1 MIVEL
6 KTENSMSKLGENI
19 SKVGKHTDGGQW
31 TIGKRILLLSA
42 GGAVITLI
50 LGILAIY
57 SLSEI
62 DQNATELV
70 NEHLPELEVA
80 TTIETEMWEAGY
92 NMVLYSLTL
101 DQEMFDNAQVNFQN
115 TEEQINLGHKLLE
128 QYELPALSERIG
140 EIEESLRI
148 YREAVDIYY
157 EASLKLVRY
166 RDNTDEASKEFMVS
180 MNDFIENAER
190 ANSIDQLR
198 DAERLSRRF
207 IDNLRQLWQAEA
219 LESVEALAQIESNL
233 VQVRQDLG
241 TFMTEVTDP
250 DGQMHLSI
258 ASAVLNDNIGAV
270 REMIAARNIVAE
282 QEEVRIISYDEVLEN
297 AEALKVVARNA
308 AMERGKLTTATVTN
322 YTRIILIG
330 VFVAFLGAIL
340 FGWIMSKRITKV
352 LGKIISRLTGGA
364 EQVNASSEQLS
375 GASQDLA
382 ESSSE
387 QAASLQQTTSTL
399 EEISAQTKQTANNA
413 SEAERAMKETEPQ
426 VVSGV
431 ESMERMNKTM
441 VEIKESSLETSKI
454 IKTIDE
460 IAFQTNLLALN
471 AAVEAARAGEAGKG
485 FAVVAEEVRTLA
497 QRSAEAAKDTSD
509 LIEKSQGISQ
519 RGASV
524 AEEVAENLKNI
535 EKSVQSVSTLVIE
548 ISAAAN
554 EQQTGIEEMSSVMH
568 EMDKAV
574 QNNASSSEESASAAE
589 ELSSQASEMN
599 YIVNELV
606 KLVGDTENGNIKL
619 SKPKKTEDY
628 QKFTNGH
635 FGNGNGHS
643 NAIIR
648 NEKKQDSGKKQ
659 QSARELIPLDDN
671 DFSDF

>member
-1 MIVEL
+1 
-6 KTENSMSKLGENI
+6 MSKLSDNI
-19 SKVGKHTDGGQW
+19 FKVGKNTDGGQW

-50 LGILAIY
+50 LGILAIF

-70 NEHLPELEVA
+70 NEYLPELEVA
-80 TTIETEMWEAGY
+80 STIETEMWEGGY

-101 DQEMFDNAQVNFQN
+101 DQEMFDKAQVNFQN
-115 TEEQINLGHKLLE
+115 TEEQINLGYELLE
-128 QYELPALSERIG
+128 QYDLTVLASRIG
-140 EIEESLRI
+140 DIEESLRI

-157 EASLKLVRY
+157 NASLELVRY

-190 ANSIDQLR
+190 ANSTVQLR

-219 LESVEALAQIESNL
+219 LESVDALANIESNL

-241 TFMTEVTDP
+241 AFMNDVTDP
-250 DGQMHLSI
+250 EGQMHLSI

-270 REMIAARNIVAE
+270 REMISARNTVAE
-282 QEEVRIISYDEVLEN
+282 QEEIRIASYDKVLEN
-297 AEALKVVARNA
+297 AEALKLAARSG
-308 AMERGKLTTATVTN
+308 AMERGNITTATVTN

-330 VFVAFLGAIL
+330 VFIAFVGAIL

-352 LGKIISRLTGGA
+352 LGKIINRLTGGA

-387 QAASLQQTTSTL
+387 QAASLQQTTSSL

-413 SEAERAMKETEPQ
+413 GEAERAMKETEPQ

-441 VEIKESSLETSKI
+441 AEIKESSLETSKI

-524 AEEVAENLKNI
+524 AEEVAENLRNI
-535 EKSVQSVSTLVIE
+535 EKSVHSVSTLVVE

-568 EMDKAV
+568 QMDKVV
-574 QNNASSSEESASAAE
+574 QSNASSSEESASAAE
-589 ELSSQASEMN
+589 ELSSQAAEMN
-599 YIVNELV
+599 HIVDELV
-606 KLVGDTENGNIKL
+606 KLVGDMGNENVKL
-619 SKPKKTEDY
+619 SKPIKPAEY
-628 QKFTNGH
+628 RNFSNGH
-635 FGNGNGHS
+635 SGNGHS
-643 NAIIR
+643 NLIKR
-648 NEKKQDSGKKQ
+648 SEKKQKDMEIEKKQ
-659 QSARELIPLDDN
+659 QSARELIPLDEN

>member
-1 MIVEL
+1 
-6 KTENSMSKLGENI
+6 MSKLSNSI
-19 SKVGKHTDGGQW
+19 FNVGKSTDGGQW
-31 TIGKRILLLSA
+31 TIGKRILLLSG

-50 LGILAIY
+50 LGILAIF

-70 NEHLPELEVA
+70 NEYLPELEVA
-80 TTIETEMWEAGY
+80 STIETEMWEGGY

-115 TEEQINLGHKLLE
+115 TEEQINIGYALLE
-128 QYELPALSERIG
+128 KYELPALASRIG
-140 EIEESLRI
+140 DIEESLKI
-148 YREAVDIYY
+148 YREAVYTYY
-157 EASLKLVRY
+157 NATLELVRY
-166 RDNTDEASKEFMVS
+166 RDNTDAASKEFMVS

-190 ANSIDQLR
+190 ANSTDQLR

-219 LESVEALAQIESNL
+219 LESVEALANIESNL
-233 VQVRQDLG
+233 VEVRQDLG
-241 TFMTEVTDP
+241 AFMNDVTDTE
-250 DGQMHLSI
+250 GQMHLSI

-270 REMIAARNIVAE
+270 REMISARNTVAE
-282 QEEVRIISYDEVLEN
+282 QEEVRIVSYDKVLEN
-297 AEALKVVARNA
+297 AEALKLAARSG
-308 AMERGKLTTATVTN
+308 AMESGNITTATVSN

-330 VFVAFLGAIL
+330 VFLAFAGAIL

-352 LGKIISRLTGGA
+352 LGNIINRLTGGA

-387 QAASLQQTTSTL
+387 QAASLQQTTSSL

-413 SEAERAMKETEPQ
+413 GEAERAMKETEPQ

-431 ESMERMNKTM
+431 ESMERMNKAM
-441 VEIKESSLETSKI
+441 AEIKESSLETSKI

-524 AEEVAENLKNI
+524 AEEVAENLRNI
-535 EKSVQSVSTLVIE
+535 EKSVHSVSTLVVE

-568 EMDKAV
+568 QMDKVV
-574 QNNASSSEESASAAE
+574 QSNASSSEESASAAE
-589 ELSSQASEMN
+589 ELSSQAAEMN
-599 YIVNELV
+599 HIVDELV
-606 KLVGDTENGNIKL
+606 KLVGDTGNENVKL
-619 SKPKKTEDY
+619 SKPTKPAEY
-628 QKFTNGH
+628 RSFNNGH
-635 FGNGNGHS
+635 SGNGHS
-643 NAIIR
+643 NLTQR
-648 NEKKQDSGKKQ
+648 NGNKQESEEKQ
-659 QSARELIPLDDN
+659 QSARELIPLDEN

>member
-1 MIVEL
+1 MIVDF
-6 KTENSMSKLGENI
+6 KMENGMSNLRDNI
-19 SKVGKHTDGGQW
+19 SKVRKSADGGKW
-31 TIGKRILLLSA
+31 TIGKQILLLSA

-50 LGILAIY
+50 LGILAIF
-57 SLSEI
+57 SLTEI

-70 NEHLPELEVA
+70 NEYLPELEVA
-80 TTIETEMWEAGY
+80 STIETEMWEAGY

-101 DQEMFDNAQVNFQN
+101 DQEMYDNAQVNFQN
-115 TEEQINLGHKLLE
+115 TEEQINEGYELLE
-128 QYELPALSERIG
+128 QYDLPILSERIG
-140 EIEESLRI
+140 DIEESLKI

-157 EASLKLVRY
+157 NASLKLVQF
-166 RDNTDEASKEFMVS
+166 RDNTDEASKEFMAS

-190 ANSIDQLR
+190 SNSTEELR

-219 LESVEALAQIESNL
+219 LESVDALANIESNL

-241 TFMTEVTDP
+241 AFMNEVTDP
-250 DGQMHLSI
+250 EGQMHLSI

-270 REMIAARNIVAE
+270 REMISARNIVAE
-282 QEEVRIISYDEVLEN
+282 QEEVRIISYDKVLEN
-297 AEALKVVARNA
+297 AEALELAARNG
-308 AMERGKLTTATVTN
+308 AMERGNLTTATVTN
-322 YTRIILIG
+322 YTRIILVG
-330 VFVAFLGAIL
+330 VFLAFVGAML

-352 LGKIISRLTGGA
+352 LGNIINRLTGGA

-387 QAASLQQTTSTL
+387 QAASLQQTTSSL
-399 EEISAQTKQTANNA
+399 EEISAQTKQTASNA
-413 SEAERAMKETEPQ
+413 NEAERAMKETEPQ
-426 VVSGV
+426 VMSGV
-431 ESMERMNKTM
+431 ESMERMNKAM
-441 VEIKESSLETSKI
+441 AEIKESSLETSKI

-497 QRSAEAAKDTSD
+497 QRSAEAAKGTSD
-509 LIEKSQGISQ
+509 LIEKSQSISQ

-524 AEEVAENLKNI
+524 AEEVAENLRNI
-535 EKSVQSVSTLVIE
+535 EKSVHSVSTLVVE

-568 EMDKAV
+568 QMDKVV
-574 QNNASSSEESASAAE
+574 QSNASSSEESASAAE

-599 YIVNELV
+599 RIVEELV
-606 KLVGDTENGNIKL
+606 KLVGDTGRESTKL
-619 SKPKKTEDY
+619 SKPVKTAEY
-628 QKFTNGH
+628 KNFKNGH
-635 FGNGNGHS
+635 FSNGHS
-643 NAIIR
+643 NLTKR
-648 NEKKQDSGKKQ
+648 NGNKQESEKKQ
-659 QSARELIPLDDN
+659 QSARELIPLDED